1 MPESLQGPYKQFKG
15 RGKMTGPITVILFE
29 DPEDKVPKLL
39 CKCENYMV
47 WIQEQKMPL
56 HLHVDRN
63 KKIMFD
69 QVWNLQFKAPLS

>member
-1 MPESLQGPYKQFKG
+1 
-15 RGKMTGPITVILFE
+15 MTGPITVILFE

-39 CKCENYMV
+39 CKFENYMA

-69 QVWNLQFKAPLS
+69 QVNWFHFR